1 MIDINSCF
9 KELDKDINLCIL
21 IYEEQVIWLVFCYYI
36 DFLAFLTTWYVWCK
50 IILEERLKSMYDDK
64 RFLTAREIL
73 EKDFKIDAR
82 GYRPQEVDQFLDLVI
97 KDYVDFEAT
106 TKRLVTEIKALESDN
121 AKLKAEIRNLKA
133 SLDIANSNKG
143 VTNVDLLKRISD
155 LEKVVYGE

>member
-1 MIDINSCF
+1 M
-9 KELDKDINLCIL
+9 
-21 IYEEQVIWLVFCYYI
+21 YE
-36 DFLAFLTTWYVWCK
+36 
-50 IILEERLKSMYDDK
+50 DK

-73 EKDFKIDAR
+73 EKEFKIDAR
-82 GYRPQEVDQFLDLVI
+82 GYRPQEVDQFLDLII

-106 TKRLVTEIKALESDN
+106 TKRLVTEIKTLESDN

-133 SLDIANSNKG
+133 SLDIAGSNKG

>member
-1 MIDINSCF
+1 
-9 KELDKDINLCIL
+9 
-21 IYEEQVIWLVFCYYI
+21 
-36 DFLAFLTTWYVWCK
+36 
-50 IILEERLKSMYDDK
+50 MYDDK

-73 EKDFKIDAR
+73 EKDFKIDTR

>member
-1 MIDINSCF
+1 
-9 KELDKDINLCIL
+9 
-21 IYEEQVIWLVFCYYI
+21 
-36 DFLAFLTTWYVWCK
+36 
-50 IILEERLKSMYDDK
+50 MYDDK

-82 GYRPQEVDQFLDLVI
+82 GYRPQEVDQFLDLVL

>member
-1 MIDINSCF
+1 M
-9 KELDKDINLCIL
+9 
-21 IYEEQVIWLVFCYYI
+21 
-36 DFLAFLTTWYVWCK
+36 
-50 IILEERLKSMYDDK
+50 EERLKSMYDDK

>member
-1 MIDINSCF
+1 
-9 KELDKDINLCIL
+9 
-21 IYEEQVIWLVFCYYI
+21 
-36 DFLAFLTTWYVWCK
+36 
-50 IILEERLKSMYDDK
+50 MYDDK
-64 RFLTAREIL
+64 RFLTAIEIQ

-133 SLDIANSNKG
+133 SLEIANSNKG

>member
-1 MIDINSCF
+1 
-9 KELDKDINLCIL
+9 
-21 IYEEQVIWLVFCYYI
+21 
-36 DFLAFLTTWYVWCK
+36 
-50 IILEERLKSMYDDK
+50 MYDDK

-121 AKLKAEIRNLKA
+121 AKLKAEIRDLKA